1 MNQTEF
7 VQCIPP
13 SILERFHQTLKNM
26 IRTYCYEQQKDWD
39 EGIPLL
45 LFAVRESVQ
54 QSLEFNPFELP
65 YEREVHANCRS

>member
-1 MNQTEF
+1 
-7 VQCIPP
+7 
-13 SILERFHQTLKNM
+13 M
-26 IRTYCYEQQKDWD
+26 IRTYCYEQQKDRD

-65 YEREVHANCRS
+65 YEREVHGPLQVLKEH